1 MDRNNQEL
9 LVFLEILKSNR
20 NTITFDHNILH
31 SSISF
36 LDKLISKGWKNTL
49 QTSLYQK
56 PTNQQSYLHAHSN
69 LLKSLKEAYRVANI

>member
-1 MDRNNQEL
+1 MMTTLPKQNIFKAQFEKHNIYWYIKNKSTLYLQYIDDMDRNNQEL

-36 LDKLISKGWKNTL
+36 LDKLISKG
-49 QTSLYQK
+49 
-56 PTNQQSYLHAHSN
+56 
-69 LLKSLKEAYRVANI
+69 